1 MDGPGFD
8 IVVEPEARLARLS
21 GELDLASCDRAADAI
36 APLLEGTGDVEL
48 DLSGL
53 RFTDS
58 SGLRVFVQAN
68 TELGGRGSLVLL
80 SPNPHVAKILEIA
93 GVADLGIEIRSQ

>member
-8 IVVEPEARLARLS
+8 IAVEPEARRATLT
-21 GELDLASCDRAADAI
+21 GELDLASCDRAAEAI
-36 APLLEGTGDVEL
+36 APLLAGIGDVEL

-58 SGLRVFVQAN
+58 SGLRVFVQAK
-68 TELGGRGSLVLL
+68 TELADRGSLVLR

-93 GVADLGIEIRSQ
+93 GVADLGIEIRSP